1 MEKPADVVIYHKDCP
16 DGYSAAFVLLM
27 AGYITET
34 TFIRPDV
41 PHANSAPEVYGNI
54 IVVDVAYKPEVLQ
67 AIIDQSKSVIYIDH
81 HKTHID
87 AILEMEKN
95 QPKLTVIYDVDQC
108 GSTLAWHYCFPTTEK
123 ADHTLPL
130 YLRMIRDN
138 DIGRWNILD
147 SRPLITAI
155 DTDYELSPTIEALER
170 IKPLFTEAGL
180 REVLVRGRLYYKY
193 RELVVRRAMRYG
205 AKLSWGKYKV
215 AFVNIAGSLAS
226 ETVTR
231 IAREDSSI
239 DFAVAFHYN
248 IEKRTF
254 IYSMRSD
261 TTKSHDVVDV
271 ELIARKRGGGGH
283 KGAAAFEDRYAPD
296 RVVKIQAGGDKK
308 QSRIIKERIPC
319 KENSNSH
326 GVFLSN
332 LDPSMLIKD
341 EP

>member
-1 MEKPADVVIYHKDCP
+1 MEKPVDVVIYHKDCP

-27 AGYITET
+27 AGYISET

-41 PHANSAPEVYGNI
+41 PHANAAPEVYGNI
-54 IVVDVAYKPEVLQ
+54 IIVDVAYKPEVLQ
-67 AIIDQSKSVIYIDH
+67 SIIDQSKSVLFIDH

-87 AILEMEKN
+87 AILDMEKN
-95 QPKLTVIYDVDQC
+95 QSKLTVIYDVNEC
-108 GSTLAWHYCFPTTEK
+108 GSTLAWHYCFPSIDR

-138 DIGRWNILD
+138 DIGRWKILD

-155 DTDYELSPTIEALER
+155 DTDFELLPTIESLEK
-170 IKPLFTEAGL
+170 IHPLFTESGL

-226 ETVTR
+226 ETATR
-231 IAREDSSI
+231 LAREDPSV

-248 IEKRTF
+248 IEKRSF

-261 TTKSHDVVDV
+261 TTKSSGVVDV
-271 ELIARKRGGGGH
+271 EMIARKRGGGGH
-283 KGAAAFEDRYAPD
+283 VGAAAFEDKYPPD
-296 RVVKIQAGGDKK
+296 KVVKKQAGGNK
-308 QSRIIKERIPC
+308 IIKERIPC
-319 KENSNSH
+319 KDNNISSSFTSE
-326 GVFLSN
+326 
-332 LDPSMLIKD
+332 LDPFTLIKD